1 MKMREM
7 KADKVG
13 FEPTI
18 RLPVYSI
25 SNAAPSTART
35 PVQWKEHYSEEVRN
49 AVLGAGM
56 PQGGGWNW
64 SYCLAA
70 GCIKAT
76 TGSTTALGTPH
87 EFSNWLKI

>member
-1 MKMREM
+1 MRDT

-35 PVQWKEHYSEEVRN
+35 PVQWREHYSEEVWFEDD
-49 AVLGAGM
+49 VLTSAWYGVAGDYGVFSLFCALFGARL
-56 PQGGGWNW
+56 
-64 SYCLAA
+64 LA
-70 GCIKAT
+70 G
-76 TGSTTALGTPH
+76 L
-87 EFSNWLKI
+87 

>member
-1 MKMREM
+1 MRDT

-35 PVQWKEHYSEEVRN
+35 PVQWKEHYSEEVPFDYG
-49 AVLGAGM
+49 AVTGLGALVALCNGM
-56 PQGGGWNW
+56 E
-64 SYCLAA
+64 AA
-70 GCIKAT
+70 
-76 TGSTTALGTPH
+76 
-87 EFSNWLKI
+87 

>member
-1 MKMREM
+1 MRDM

-35 PVQWKEHYSEEVRN
+35 PVQWREHYSEEVW
-49 AVLGAGM
+49 VEDGV
-56 PQGGGWNW
+56 
-64 SYCLAA
+64 
-70 GCIKAT
+70 T
-76 TGSTTALGTPH
+76 TS
-87 EFSNWLKI
+87 

>member
-1 MKMREM
+1 MRDM

-35 PVQWKEHYSEEVRN
+35 PVQWREHYSEEVQIDYCGGISLVF
-49 AVLGAGM
+49 AAATGLGK
-56 PQGGGWNW
+56 
-64 SYCLAA
+64 
-70 GCIKAT
+70 IE
-76 TGSTTALGTPH
+76 ALVSSGASLDMVEPGTPQDI
-87 EFSNWLKI
+87 SVRLKI

>member
-1 MKMREM
+1 MRDT

-35 PVQWKEHYSEEVRN
+35 PVQWREHYSEEVQFDYG
-49 AVLGAGM
+49 AVTGLGALFALCNGM
-56 PQGGGWNW
+56 E
-64 SYCLAA
+64 A
-70 GCIKAT
+70 G
-76 TGSTTALGTPH
+76 
-87 EFSNWLKI
+87 

>member
-1 MKMREM
+1 MRDM

-35 PVQWKEHYSEEVRN
+35 PVQWREHYSEEVQFDY
-49 AVLGAGM
+49 GA
-56 PQGGGWNW
+56 
-64 SYCLAA
+64 
-70 GCIKAT
+70 AT
-76 TGSTTALGTPH
+76 GLGTLFALSESTEAGGIAATGTPQ
-87 EFSNWLKI
+87 EI

>member
-1 MKMREM
+1 MRDM

-35 PVQWKEHYSEEVRN
+35 PVQWREHYSEEVQFDYGAATGFGALVALCN
-49 AVLGAGM
+49 GIEAV
-56 PQGGGWNW
+56 
-64 SYCLAA
+64 
-70 GCIKAT
+70 
-76 TGSTTALGTPH
+76 
-87 EFSNWLKI
+87 